1 MKNIVFVIES
11 LHLGGAEKSLVTLL
25 QNLDYTKYS
34 VDLITFQEGVFFK
47 DSLPSQINHI
57 VVSLPQISYL
67 DRLQYWISRKLK
79 NDIHNA
85 QLFWY
90 VIYKYCKAINKHY
103 DIAIAYNQGLATY
116 FVGDFISSDK
126 KYAWVNTDY
135 IIAGYQMDLDFPVY
149 EKFDKV
155 IAVSPETKKS
165 IENALASIH
174 KTLEIDIIKD
184 ISDDSIIKAKA
195 ALPLEINF
203 NKDIINIVSVG
214 RLVAPKGFD
223 LAIEACK
230 ILIDKQYNVN
240 WYIIG
245 EGGER
250 ANLEKLI
257 DDKNL
262 NKYFFLLGGSTNPY
276 PYMRACDI
284 YVQTSLFEGL
294 GLTVIEASILQK
306 PIVCTHFPTA
316 FGILEH
322 EKTGLIAE
330 MNPISIASQV
340 ERLIRD
346 EELKNSLINNLS
358 QVENNDKEE
367 SLKKINKLFI

>member
-34 VDLITFQEGVFFK
+34 VDVITFQEGVFFK
-47 DSLPSQINHI
+47 DSLPIQINHT

-67 DRLQYWISRKLK
+67 DRLQYWIRRKLK
-79 NDIHNA
+79 SNIHSA
-85 QLFWY
+85 QLFWTL
-90 VIYKYCKAINKHY
+90 ISKYCKPINKHY

-116 FVGDFISSDK
+116 FVGGFISSDK

-135 IIAGYQMDLDFPVY
+135 IIAGYQMDLDYPIY
-149 EKFDKV
+149 IKFDKI

-165 IENALASIH
+165 IEDALVNIH

-184 ISDDSIIKAKA
+184 ISDDPIIKAKA
-195 ALPLEINF
+195 ALPPEINF
-203 NKDIINIVSVG
+203 NKDIINILSVG
-214 RLVAPKGFD
+214 RLVAAKGFD

-250 ANLEKLI
+250 ASLEKLI

-262 NKYFFLLGGSTNPY
+262 NQYFFLLGASTNPY
-276 PYMRACDI
+276 PYMKACDV

-306 PIVCTHFPTA
+306 PIVCTNFPTA
-316 FGILEH
+316 FGILEN
-322 EKTGLIAE
+322 EKTGLIVE
-330 MNPISIASQV
+330 MTPQSIASQIQ
-340 ERLIRD
+340 RLIND
-346 EELKNSLINNLS
+346 QELKNRLIDNLS
-358 QVENNDKEE
+358 QVKNTDKKE
-367 SLKKINKLFI
+367 SLEKIKQLFS